1 VTPFDLF
8 LIVLLGLTAGVMIGC
23 IGVGGVILV
32 PSLLFFIGI
41 PVHTAI
47 PAAMMAY
54 ILSGIVGTTVYAR
67 NKSINWPMA
76 GWLCAG
82 ATPTAFAGAWMVHFV
97 DARLLELGIGLL
109 TLLSG
114 ANALRAGKQAIV
126 QERTNVSKPS
136 LVMVG
141 ALTGFVSA
149 ISGTGGPLILVPV
162 LISLSL
168 PVLVVVG
175 LSQAI
180 QLPVAVAATFGN
192 LLYGKLDLALGAALA
207 FTLIF
212 GSWSGAKLAHVVP
225 RATIRRFVS
234 FVLVLIGIFIL
245 FNVTRRLLS

>member
-1 VTPFDLF
+1 VTPPELI
-8 LIVLLGLTAGVMIGC
+8 LIVFLALTAGVMIGC

-32 PSLLFFIGI
+32 PSLYFLVGI

-47 PAAMMAY
+47 PSAMMAY

-67 NKSINWPMA
+67 NKSIDWPMA
-76 GWLCAG
+76 GWLCLG
-82 ATPTAFAGAWMVHFV
+82 ATPTAFAGAWTVHFV

-109 TLLSG
+109 TFFSG
-114 ANALRAGKQAIV
+114 INALRNGKKAAV
-126 QERTNVSKPS
+126 QERTGVSKAV
-136 LVMVG
+136 LVVVG
-141 ALTGFVSA
+141 AFTGFLSA

-168 PVLVVVG
+168 PVLTVVG

-180 QLPVAVAATFGN
+180 QLPVALAATCGN
-192 LLYGKLDLALGAALA
+192 LLYGKLDLTLGALLA

-212 GSWSGAKLAHVVP
+212 GSWTGAKLAHVVP
-225 RATIRRFVS
+225 RTTIKRFVS

-245 FNVTRRLLS
+245 VNVARHLLS